1 MSPAAPN
8 PPAELF
14 DLRQTH
20 NPHRWVLPV
29 ETRICVGPPEG
40 KFLFGGAGLAAS
52 IAAMERTTG
61 RPAIWATA
69 QYLSYAKPGEFVDVD
84 VIVPMKGKHVT
95 QARVVGHVG
104 DREILTVNAAL
115 GARPQ
120 EVSAQWAQMPEVPPP
135 SACEPMPHF
144 DDDTLDLHHQFDMR
158 VAKGRYGAARKGELS
173 DDGHA
178 VLWGRPKDSRPVTS
192 GLLAIIADYVP
203 SATGHALGRLAGAN
217 SLDNT
222 IRIRELRATEWM
234 CCDIRIHG
242 VNAGFVHGRMHIFAE
257 DGTLMASAS
266 QSGILRLW
274 DEITAQT
281 RPR

>member
-1 MSPAAPN
+1 MADVPATPA
-8 PPAELF
+8 AELF

-29 ETRICVGPPEG
+29 EPRICVGPPENT
-40 KFLFGGAGLAAS
+40 FLFGGVGLAAS

-69 QYLSYAKPGEFVDVD
+69 QYLAYAKPGEFLDVD
-84 VIVPMKGKHVT
+84 VIVPKQGRHVT

-115 GARPQ
+115 GARPH
-120 EVSAQWAQMPEVPPP
+120 EVSAQWARMPEVAPP
-135 SACEPMPHF
+135 AECEPMPRF
-144 DDDTLDLHHQFDMR
+144 ETGTRDLHQQFDMR
-158 VAKGRYGAARKGELS
+158 VAKGRYGDARRGELS
-173 DDGHA
+173 SDGHA
-178 VLWGRPKDSRPVTS
+178 VLWGRPKERRPVTS
-192 GLLAIIADYVP
+192 ALLAIIADYVP
-203 SATGHALGRLAGAN
+203 SATGHALGRFAGAN

-222 IRIRELRATEWM
+222 IRIRALRDSEWM

-242 VNAGFVHGRMHIFAE
+242 VHAGFVHGRMHVFAE
-257 DGTLMASAS
+257 DGTLLATAS

-274 DEITAQT
+274 DE
-281 RPR
+281 

>member
-1 MSPAAPN
+1 MTEVPAPTT
-8 PPAELF
+8 AELF
-14 DLRQTH
+14 DLRETH

-29 ETRICVGPPEG
+29 ETRICVGPPGG

-120 EVSAQWAQMPEVPPP
+120 DVSAQWAEMPQVPPP
-135 SACEPMPHF
+135 SECEPMPHF
-144 DDDTLDLHHQFDMR
+144 DQDTEDLHHQFDMR
-158 VAKGRYGAARKGELS
+158 VAKGRYGDARKGELS
-173 DDGHA
+173 KDGHA
-178 VLWGRPKDSRPVTS
+178 VLWARPAELRPVTS

-222 IRIRELRATEWM
+222 IRIRKLCDTEWM

-242 VNAGFVHGRMHIFAE
+242 VNAGFVHGRMHVFAA
-257 DGTLMASAS
+257 DGTLMATAS

-274 DEITAQT
+274 DEQDATA
-281 RPR
+281 PR

>member
-1 MSPAAPN
+1 MQPPGSPL
-8 PPAELF
+8 PAELF

-29 ETRICVGPPEG
+29 ETRICVGPVEG
-40 KFLFGGAGLAAS
+40 KFLFGGVGLAAS

-69 QYLSYAKPGEFVDVD
+69 QYLSYAKPGEFLDVD
-84 VIVPMKGKHVT
+84 VIVPKHGKHVT

-120 EVSAQWAQMPEVPPP
+120 EIAAQWAQMPDVPPP
-135 SACEPMPHF
+135 SECKPMPHF
-144 DDDTLDLHHQFDMR
+144 DDATDDLHHQFDMR

-178 VLWGRPKDSRPVTS
+178 VLWARPQELRPVTS

-203 SATGHALGRLAGAN
+203 SATGHALGRHAGAN

-222 IRIRELRATEWM
+222 IRIRELRETEWM

-242 VNAGFVHGRMHIFAE
+242 VNAGFVHGRMHLFAA

-274 DEITAQT
+274 DEQDT
-281 RPR
+281 

>member
-1 MSPAAPN
+1 MSSPASS
-8 PPAELF
+8 PPEELF

-29 ETRICVGPPEG
+29 ETRICVGPPEN

-120 EVSAQWAQMPEVPPP
+120 EVSAQWAQMPDVPPP
-135 SACEPMPHF
+135 SACKPMPHF
-144 DDDTLDLHHQFDMR
+144 DDATRDLHHQFDMR
-158 VAKGRYGAARKGELS
+158 VAKGRYGNARQGELS

-222 IRIRELRATEWM
+222 IRIRELRESEWM

-274 DEITAQT
+274 DEMGAGVT
-281 RPR
+281 R